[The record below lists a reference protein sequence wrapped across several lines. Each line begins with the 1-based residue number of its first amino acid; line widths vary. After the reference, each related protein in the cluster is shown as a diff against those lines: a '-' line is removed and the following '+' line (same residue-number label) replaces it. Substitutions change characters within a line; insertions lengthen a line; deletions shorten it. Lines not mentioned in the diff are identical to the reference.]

1 MKIMKYTLWA
11 TVGLSLLFASCES
24 ILDINPKDRLTTKD
38 YFTNEE
44 QLRLYS
50 NQFYSNNFPGDGDIY
65 KDNADVL
72 IVSPLDDE
80 VSGQRVIPETGGG
93 WSWSALRSINFL
105 LDNLGNCKD
114 QKVRDKYEAL
124 ARFFRAYFY
133 FEKVKRFGDVPWYD
147 KVLGSDDADLYKA
160 RDSREFVMGKIMED
174 LNFAIEVFKETN
186 RTKELYRVTWW
197 TAQALKS
204 RVGLFEGTYRKYH
217 GLGDYEKYLNDC
229 VSASNE
235 IMTASGG
242 YSLYQSGSQSY
253 RNLFKSE
260 NAIDA
265 EIILARDYNNDLSLV
280 HKVQAFE
287 NSPTLGRPGL
297 SKKLVNYFYFEKVK
311 RFGDVPWYDKV
322 LGSDD
327 ADLYKARDSRE
338 FVMGKIMEDLNFAIE
353 VFKETNRTKELYRVT
368 WWTAQALK
376 SRVGLFEGT
385 YRKYHGLG
393 DYEKYLND
401 CVSASNEIMTASGG
415 YSLYQSGSQSYRNL
429 FKSEN
434 AIDAEIILARDYNND
449 LSLVHKVQAFENS
462 PTLGRP
468 GLSKKLVNYY
478 LMKNGNRFTD
488 QPNYATMEFK
498 DEIVNRD
505 PRLAQTIRT
514 SNINMNVTMTGY
526 HLLKYA
532 NDNMSYTGDSSNDLP
547 LFRLAEVY
555 LNYAEAKAELG
566 TLTQT
571 DIDNTINKLRTRAGV
586 TGKLNMNAAN
596 LSPDPYMCAPETGY
610 VNVTGDNKG
619 VILEIRRERAIE
631 LVMEGFRY
639 YDLMRW
645 KEGQCMAQSF
655 KGFYLP
661 ATAINKAYD
670 IDGDGTNDVCFYTT
684 SSQPNVGSVTYVKL
698 ASDGSGTSLSEG
710 NYGNLLCY
718 SWIDRTWNENR
729 DYLYPVPRQEITLSD
744 GVVTQN
750 PGWNE

>member
-1 MKIMKYTLWA
+1 MNLNRIKI
-11 TVGLSLLFASCES
+11 SLLLSVCLLMASCGFLDKDLDDTVTDEQ
-24 ILDINPKDRLTTKD
+24 ILRDPTLMGGLLINIYNYIPRNDNSFNCIDGAMLDCATDDGIDSSPSSDIHNMNNGAWGPSKVIDD
-38 YFTNEE
+38 
-44 QLRLYS
+44 QWGRLYYGVRACALFFSYIDRS
-50 NQFYSNNFPGDGDIY
+50 NVPDT
-65 KDNADVL
+65 
-72 IVSPLDDE
+72 E
-80 VSGQRVIPETGGG
+80 V
-93 WSWSALRSINFL
+93 
-105 LDNLGNCKD
+105 LDNDGMPS
-114 QKVRDKYEAL
+114 E
-124 ARFFRAYFY
+124 
-133 FEKVKRFGDVPWYD
+133 
-147 KVLGSDDADLYKA
+147 
-160 RDSREFVMGKIMED
+160 DS
-174 LNFAIEVFKETN
+174 N
-186 RTKELYRVTWW
+186 
-197 TAQALKS
+197 LKS
-204 RVGLFEGTYRKYH
+204 RYKAEAKVLRA
-217 GLGDYEKYLNDC
+217 L
-229 VSASNE
+229 
-235 IMTASGG
+235 I
-242 YSLYQSGSQSY
+242 YSEL
-253 RNLFKSE
+253 
-260 NAIDA
+260 I
-265 EIILARDYNNDLSLV
+265 
-280 HKVQAFE
+280 
-287 NSPTLGRPGL
+287 
-297 SKKLVNYFYFEKVK
+297 K

-610 VNVTGDNKG
+610 VNITGDNKG

-729 DYLYPVPRQEITLSD
+729 DYLYPIPRQEITLSN

>member
-1 MKIMKYTLWA
+1 
-11 TVGLSLLFASCES
+11 
-24 ILDINPKDRLTTKD
+24 
-38 YFTNEE
+38 
-44 QLRLYS
+44 
-50 NQFYSNNFPGDGDIY
+50 
-65 KDNADVL
+65 
-72 IVSPLDDE
+72 
-80 VSGQRVIPETGGG
+80 
-93 WSWSALRSINFL
+93 
-105 LDNLGNCKD
+105 
-114 QKVRDKYEAL
+114 
-124 ARFFRAYFY
+124 
-133 FEKVKRFGDVPWYD
+133 
-147 KVLGSDDADLYKA
+147 
-160 RDSREFVMGKIMED
+160 
-174 LNFAIEVFKETN
+174 
-186 RTKELYRVTWW
+186 
-197 TAQALKS
+197 
-204 RVGLFEGTYRKYH
+204 
-217 GLGDYEKYLNDC
+217 
-229 VSASNE
+229 
-235 IMTASGG
+235 
-242 YSLYQSGSQSY
+242 
-253 RNLFKSE
+253 
-260 NAIDA
+260 
-265 EIILARDYNNDLSLV
+265 
-280 HKVQAFE
+280 
-287 NSPTLGRPGL
+287 
-297 SKKLVNYFYFEKVK
+297 
-311 RFGDVPWYDKV
+311 
-322 LGSDD
+322 
-327 ADLYKARDSRE
+327 
-338 FVMGKIMEDLNFAIE
+338 
-353 VFKETNRTKELYRVT
+353 
-368 WWTAQALK
+368 
-376 SRVGLFEGT
+376 
-385 YRKYHGLG
+385 
-393 DYEKYLND
+393 
-401 CVSASNEIMTASGG
+401 VSASNEIMTASGG

>member
-1 MKIMKYTLWA
+1 MNLNRIKI
-11 TVGLSLLFASCES
+11 SLLLSVCLLMASCGFLDKDLDDTVTDEQ
-24 ILDINPKDRLTTKD
+24 ILRDPTLMGGLLINIYNYIPRNDNSFNCIDGAMLDCATDDGIDSSPSSDIHNMNNGAWGPSKVIDD
-38 YFTNEE
+38 
-44 QLRLYS
+44 QWGRLYYGVRACALFFSYIDRS
-50 NQFYSNNFPGDGDIY
+50 NVPDT
-65 KDNADVL
+65 
-72 IVSPLDDE
+72 E
-80 VSGQRVIPETGGG
+80 V
-93 WSWSALRSINFL
+93 
-105 LDNLGNCKD
+105 LDNDGMPSEDSNLKSRYKAEA
-114 QKVRDKYEAL
+114 KVLRAL
-124 ARFFRAYFY
+124 IYS
-133 FEKVKRFGDVPWYD
+133 ELIKRFGDVPWYD

-174 LNFAIEVFKETN
+174 LNFAIE
-186 RTKELYRVTWW
+186 
-197 TAQALKS
+197 
-204 RVGLFEGTYRKYH
+204 
-217 GLGDYEKYLNDC
+217 
-229 VSASNE
+229 
-235 IMTASGG
+235 I
-242 YSLYQSGSQSY
+242 
-253 RNLFKSE
+253 
-260 NAIDA
+260 
-265 EIILARDYNNDLSLV
+265 
-280 HKVQAFE
+280 
-287 NSPTLGRPGL
+287 
-297 SKKLVNYFYFEKVK
+297 
-311 RFGDVPWYDKV
+311 
-322 LGSDD
+322 
-327 ADLYKARDSRE
+327 
-338 FVMGKIMEDLNFAIE
+338 
-353 VFKETNRTKELYRVT
+353 FKETNRTKELYRVT

-610 VNVTGDNKG
+610 VNITGDNKG

>member
-1 MKIMKYTLWA
+1 MYNLIIRPLLFCIDPEKVHRMLLSWLKFYRYLFPVRACVRGYSRVSDPFSYGHLQFKNRI
-11 TVGLSLLFASCES
+11 GLSAGFDKNAEAFDELADFGFGFLEVGTVTPDSQSGNPSPRIFRLVDDES
-24 ILDINPKDRLTTKD
+24 LISRTGFNNCGVDAVRQHIRKYRKHSYVLGVNINKNPLSTGDQIVKDFESTFIHLYDCVDYFTLNWGSIDNDLLDINPKDRLTTKD

-44 QLRLYS
+44 QLQLYS

-65 KDNADVL
+65 RDDADML
-72 IVSPLDDE
+72 IVSPLSDE

-124 ARFFRAYFY
+124 ARFFRA
-133 FEKVKRFGDVPWYD
+133 
-147 KVLGSDDADLYKA
+147 
-160 RDSREFVMGKIMED
+160 
-174 LNFAIEVFKETN
+174 
-186 RTKELYRVTWW
+186 
-197 TAQALKS
+197 
-204 RVGLFEGTYRKYH
+204 
-217 GLGDYEKYLNDC
+217 
-229 VSASNE
+229 
-235 IMTASGG
+235 
-242 YSLYQSGSQSY
+242 
-253 RNLFKSE
+253 
-260 NAIDA
+260 
-265 EIILARDYNNDLSLV
+265 
-280 HKVQAFE
+280 
-287 NSPTLGRPGL
+287 
-297 SKKLVNYFYFEKVK
+297 YFYFEKVK

>member
-1 MKIMKYTLWA
+1 MKMKKYILA
-11 TVGLSLLFASCES
+11 LGLVSMLIGCNDDFMERYPLDNVTDENFWKTES
-24 ILDINPKDRLTTKD
+24 DLK
-38 YFTNEE
+38 
-44 QLRLYS
+44 LYLNKLYPAYIKGHGDGWS
-50 NQFYSNNFPGDGDIY
+50 QDKYITPLPVTGSPLAYGDFYS
-65 KDNADVL
+65 DNCVRTGSEPKELAGL
-72 IVSPLDDE
+72 NK
-80 VSGQRVIPETGGG
+80 IPTGAGSGG
-93 WSWSALRSINFL
+93 WSWTNLRTINFFL
-105 LDNLGNCKD
+105 QRYQRSELPAYKLEQYAG
-114 QKVRDKYEAL
+114 E
-124 ARFFRAYFY
+124 AYFFKALDY
-133 FEKVKRFGDVPWYD
+133 YKKVLFFGDVPW
-147 KVLGSDDADLYKA
+147 LTRDLNVDSEELYAPRNSRAEVMDSLLMCINKSVAGLPQKGKEESGRLNKDMANFLKA
-160 RDSREFVMGKIMED
+160 RI
-174 LNFAIEVFKETN
+174 
-186 RTKELYRVTWW
+186 
-197 TAQALKS
+197 
-204 RVGLFEGTYRKYH
+204 
-217 GLGDYEKYLNDC
+217 C
-229 VSASNE
+229 
-235 IMTASGG
+235 
-242 YSLYQSGSQSY
+242 
-253 RNLFKSE
+253 
-260 NAIDA
+260 
-265 EIILARDYNNDLSLV
+265 
-280 HKVQAFE
+280 
-287 NSPTLGRPGL
+287 
-297 SKKLVNYFYFEKVK
+297 
-311 RFGDVPWYDKV
+311 
-322 LGSDD
+322 
-327 ADLYKARDSRE
+327 
-338 FVMGKIMEDLNFAIE
+338 
-353 VFKETNRTKELYRVT
+353 
-368 WWTAQALK
+368 
-376 SRVGLFEGT
+376 LFEGT

-571 DIDNTINKLRTRAGV
+571 DIDNTVNKLRTRAGV

>member
-297 SKKLVNYFYFEKVK
+297 SKKLVNY
-311 RFGDVPWYDKV
+311 
-322 LGSDD
+322 
-327 ADLYKARDSRE
+327 
-338 FVMGKIMEDLNFAIE
+338 
-353 VFKETNRTKELYRVT
+353 
-368 WWTAQALK
+368 
-376 SRVGLFEGT
+376 
-385 YRKYHGLG
+385 
-393 DYEKYLND
+393 
-401 CVSASNEIMTASGG
+401 
-415 YSLYQSGSQSYRNL
+415 
-429 FKSEN
+429 
-434 AIDAEIILARDYNND
+434 
-449 LSLVHKVQAFENS
+449 
-462 PTLGRP
+462 
-468 GLSKKLVNYY
+468 Y

-547 LFRLAEVY
+547 LFRLAEV
-555 LNYAEAKAELG
+555 
-566 TLTQT
+566 
-571 DIDNTINKLRTRAGV
+571 
-586 TGKLNMNAAN
+586 
-596 LSPDPYMCAPETGY
+596 
-610 VNVTGDNKG
+610 
-619 VILEIRRERAIE
+619 
-631 LVMEGFRY
+631 
-639 YDLMRW
+639 
-645 KEGQCMAQSF
+645 
-655 KGFYLP
+655 
-661 ATAINKAYD
+661 
-670 IDGDGTNDVCFYTT
+670 
-684 SSQPNVGSVTYVKL
+684 
-698 ASDGSGTSLSEG
+698 
-710 NYGNLLCY
+710 
-718 SWIDRTWNENR
+718 
-729 DYLYPVPRQEITLSD
+729 
-744 GVVTQN
+744 
-750 PGWNE
+750 

>member
-1 MKIMKYTLWA
+1 MAKNSPDEGKSTKMVEKQVDPSFNNLKEYRAKRQFSETPEPMA
-11 TVGLSLLFASCES
+11 DTVETPSRIPVFVVQKHEASHFHFDFRLEVDGVLKS
-24 ILDINPKDRLTTKD
+24 WVVPKGPSMNPKDKRLAIQAED
-38 YFTNEE
+38 H
-44 QLRLYS
+44 
-50 NQFYSNNFPGDGDIY
+50 
-65 KDNADVL
+65 
-72 IVSPLDDE
+72 PLSYAHFE
-80 VSGQRVIPETGGG
+80 GVIPEG
-93 WSWSALRSINFL
+93 
-105 LDNLGNCKD
+105 K
-114 QKVRDKYEAL
+114 
-124 ARFFRAYFY
+124 
-133 FEKVKRFGDVPWYD
+133 
-147 KVLGSDDADLYKA
+147 YKA

-297 SKKLVNYFYFEKVK
+297 SKK
-311 RFGDVPWYDKV
+311 
-322 LGSDD
+322 
-327 ADLYKARDSRE
+327 
-338 FVMGKIMEDLNFAIE
+338 M
-353 VFKETNRTKELYRVT
+353 
-368 WWTAQALK
+368 
-376 SRVGLFEGT
+376 
-385 YRKYHGLG
+385 
-393 DYEKYLND
+393 
-401 CVSASNEIMTASGG
+401 
-415 YSLYQSGSQSYRNL
+415 
-429 FKSEN
+429 
-434 AIDAEIILARDYNND
+434 
-449 LSLVHKVQAFENS
+449 
-462 PTLGRP
+462 
-468 GLSKKLVNYY
+468 VNYY

-571 DIDNTINKLRTRAGV
+571 DIDNTVNKLRTRAGV

-610 VNVTGDNKG
+610 VNITGDNKG

-698 ASDGSGTSLSEG
+698 ASDGSGTLLSEG

-729 DYLYPVPRQEITLSD
+729 DYLYPIPRQEITLSN

>member
-1 MKIMKYTLWA
+1 MKAINKIIILGMVTTLFSSCDL
-11 TVGLSLLFASCES
+11 TLLPENAVTPE
-24 ILDINPKDRLTTKD
+24 N
-38 YFTNEE
+38 YFQNKSDLELWT
-44 QLRLYS
+44 
-50 NQFYSNNFPGDGDIY
+50 NQFYTLLDEPDASAGT
-65 KDNADVL
+65 NADDM
-72 IVSPLDDE
+72 IDKGM
-80 VSGQRVIPETGGG
+80 GQVIEGTRSAASETG
-93 WSWSALRSINFL
+93 WSWSKLRHINYFL
-105 LDNLGNCKD
+105 QHSSNCD
-114 QKVRDKYEAL
+114 DET
-124 ARFFRAYFY
+124 ARSQYNGVAQFFRAYFY
-133 FEKVKRFGDVPWYD
+133 FVKVRRYGDVPWYD
-147 KVLGSDDADLYKA
+147 QVLGS
-160 RDSREFVMGKIMED
+160 ED
-174 LNFAIEVFKETN
+174 Q
-186 RTKELYRVTWW
+186 EL
-197 TAQALKS
+197 
-204 RVGLFEGTYRKYH
+204 
-217 GLGDYEKYLNDC
+217 
-229 VSASNE
+229 
-235 IMTASGG
+235 
-242 YSLYQSGSQSY
+242 
-253 RNLFKSE
+253 
-260 NAIDA
+260 
-265 EIILARDYNNDLSLV
+265 LA
-280 HKVQAFE
+280 
-287 NSPTLGRPGL
+287 
-297 SKKLVNYFYFEKVK
+297 
-311 RFGDVPWYDKV
+311 
-322 LGSDD
+322 
-327 ADLYKARDSRE
+327 KARDSRE

-698 ASDGSGTSLSEG
+698 ASDGSGTSLTEG

-729 DYLYPVPRQEITLSD
+729 DYLYPIPRQEITLSN

>member
-1 MKIMKYTLWA
+1 
-11 TVGLSLLFASCES
+11 
-24 ILDINPKDRLTTKD
+24 
-38 YFTNEE
+38 
-44 QLRLYS
+44 
-50 NQFYSNNFPGDGDIY
+50 
-65 KDNADVL
+65 
-72 IVSPLDDE
+72 
-80 VSGQRVIPETGGG
+80 
-93 WSWSALRSINFL
+93 
-105 LDNLGNCKD
+105 
-114 QKVRDKYEAL
+114 
-124 ARFFRAYFY
+124 
-133 FEKVKRFGDVPWYD
+133 
-147 KVLGSDDADLYKA
+147 
-160 RDSREFVMGKIMED
+160 
-174 LNFAIEVFKETN
+174 
-186 RTKELYRVTWW
+186 
-197 TAQALKS
+197 
-204 RVGLFEGTYRKYH
+204 
-217 GLGDYEKYLNDC
+217 
-229 VSASNE
+229 
-235 IMTASGG
+235 
-242 YSLYQSGSQSY
+242 
-253 RNLFKSE
+253 
-260 NAIDA
+260 
-265 EIILARDYNNDLSLV
+265 
-280 HKVQAFE
+280 
-287 NSPTLGRPGL
+287 
-297 SKKLVNYFYFEKVK
+297 
-311 RFGDVPWYDKV
+311 
-322 LGSDD
+322 
-327 ADLYKARDSRE
+327 
-338 FVMGKIMEDLNFAIE
+338 
-353 VFKETNRTKELYRVT
+353 
-368 WWTAQALK
+368 
-376 SRVGLFEGT
+376 
-385 YRKYHGLG
+385 
-393 DYEKYLND
+393 
-401 CVSASNEIMTASGG
+401 
-415 YSLYQSGSQSYRNL
+415 
-429 FKSEN
+429 
-434 AIDAEIILARDYNND
+434 
-449 LSLVHKVQAFENS
+449 
-462 PTLGRP
+462 
-468 GLSKKLVNYY
+468 
-478 LMKNGNRFTD
+478 MKNGNRFTD

-571 DIDNTINKLRTRAGV
+571 DIDNTVNKLRTRAGV

-610 VNVTGDNKG
+610 VNITGDNKG

-684 SSQPNVGSVTYVKL
+684 L

-729 DYLYPVPRQEITLSD
+729 DYLYPIPRQEITLSN

>member
-1 MKIMKYTLWA
+1 M
-11 TVGLSLLFASCES
+11 
-24 ILDINPKDRLTTKD
+24 
-38 YFTNEE
+38 
-44 QLRLYS
+44 
-50 NQFYSNNFPGDGDIY
+50 
-65 KDNADVL
+65 
-72 IVSPLDDE
+72 
-80 VSGQRVIPETGGG
+80 
-93 WSWSALRSINFL
+93 
-105 LDNLGNCKD
+105 
-114 QKVRDKYEAL
+114 
-124 ARFFRAYFY
+124 
-133 FEKVKRFGDVPWYD
+133 KRFGDVPWYD

-197 TAQALKS
+197 T
-204 RVGLFEGTYRKYH
+204 V
-217 GLGDYEKYLNDC
+217 
-229 VSASNE
+229 
-235 IMTASGG
+235 
-242 YSLYQSGSQSY
+242 
-253 RNLFKSE
+253 
-260 NAIDA
+260 
-265 EIILARDYNNDLSLV
+265 
-280 HKVQAFE
+280 
-287 NSPTLGRPGL
+287 
-297 SKKLVNYFYFEKVK
+297 
-311 RFGDVPWYDKV
+311 
-322 LGSDD
+322 
-327 ADLYKARDSRE
+327 
-338 FVMGKIMEDLNFAIE
+338 
-353 VFKETNRTKELYRVT
+353 
-368 WWTAQALK
+368 QALK

-555 LNYAEAKAELG
+555 LNYAEAKAELS

-571 DIDNTINKLRTRAGV
+571 DIDNTVNKLRTRAGV

-596 LSPDPYMCAPETGY
+596 LAPDPYMCAPETGY